1 MEKCHKDLL
10 FVSLSLNSLSPPPLL
25 RPTENFRMRSWP
37 FSKISTQKK
46 NTKQK
51 QSRIFVLNCIQINE
65 NKNEGWREK
74 KGERKWIKN
83 HKLDVK
89 QKLRI

>member
-1 MEKCHKDLL
+1 MPQRFTYRF
-10 FVSLSLNSLSPPPLL
+10 FVIEFSLATSPPPNWNFQDVILSIL
-25 RPTENFRMRSWP
+25 ENFHTN
-37 FSKISTQKK
+37 KE
-46 NTKQK
+46 TKQK

-65 NKNEGWREK
+65 KTKTRVE
-74 KGERKWIKN
+74 ERKKENGSELKN